1 MHLTRRPPA
10 ARTAMGIP
18 LWESPP
24 DAKTLD
30 KASATNRCDVHSAVH
45 TSSGTST
52 RLPATPGPSASS
64 GGRNSNNLPYDFI
77 YSGSRPIRRHILDSS
92 SSDTIEIEDLQ
103 NEREH
108 EIQIR
113 ERERERELSARME
126 RSRRER
132 GERRSAHMERFLN
145 ANYHTPQLP
154 TTSTT
159 SQRPRPHMIQPNSD
173 QLLTLSEF
181 LRESSPSQARNNNG
195 GGSSSNSG
203 NGNGGQTSV
212 PEMPS
217 LQQLLGMRGSNANRN
232 NGERRDGQSW
242 ERALNASGM
251 PLALTPATTAVST
264 SNAAATISNPPP
276 AQRRSASTSADWPP
290 NSPAAAASPNSQA
303 QDSFQTLVNQ
313 IRRIG
318 ALQDYMLNSVDETA
332 ASLEESLSLHSQ
344 ALNQALNGPSQ
355 ANAAST
361 SVASPAAIPDV
372 SSQNYYTSLR
382 VREARIR
389 TMQSRIDLLASEFAL
404 LRTTRRE
411 LRRAETEALS
421 MFQSTGV
428 MPPTA
433 ATPSAAAAAASS
445 AATISTATAL
455 SQPQEPRIQTEVDEV
470 DEALDAEGNSSR
482 RVLRSTFLPADL
494 GDEAIFRHY
503 ENAENRARVRERLA
517 GVRREL
523 EAEQAR
529 STEIIQEQRRRMA
542 EALAGGL
549 NAAVSA
555 ATIAASANDEDA
567 ESGGG
572 SRRRRRYSAG
582 SAERSQSER
591 RA

>member
-1 MHLTRRPPA
+1 
-10 ARTAMGIP
+10 MGIP

-30 KASATNRCDVHSAVH
+30 KASATNRCDIHTSTH

-52 RLPATPGPSASS
+52 RIPSAPGPSTST
-64 GGRNSNNLPYDFI
+64 GRGTGPLAYDYI
-77 YSGSRPIRRHILDSS
+77 YSGSRPIRRQILD

-108 EIQIR
+108 ENQIR
-113 ERERERELSARME
+113 ERERERDLSARME

-145 ANYHTPQLP
+145 ANYHTPPLP

-159 SQRPRPHMIQPNSD
+159 SQRSRPQMIQPASD

-181 LRESSPSQARNNNG
+181 LRETSPPQPRNNSTAQNP
-195 GGSSSNSG
+195 SNELSA
-203 NGNGGQTSV
+203 
-212 PEMPS
+212 
-217 LQQLLGMRGSNANRN
+217 LQQLLGLRAPTSNRGT
-232 NGERRDGQSW
+232 GERRDIQAW
-242 ERALNASGM
+242 ERALSAAGIPPN
-251 PLALTPATTAVST
+251 LTPATTAVST

-276 AQRRSASTSADWPP
+276 VPRRSASISTEWPP
-290 NSPAAAASPNSQA
+290 TSPARSSSPGARN

-344 ALNQALNGPSQ
+344 ALNQALNTQSSAPTADTSTS
-355 ANAAST
+355 AASPT
-361 SVASPAAIPDV
+361 ILPDLN
-372 SSQNYYTSLR
+372 SQNYHTSLR
-382 VREARIR
+382 IREARIR

-404 LRTTRRE
+404 LRSTRRE
-411 LRRAETEALS
+411 LRRAENEAIN
-421 MFQSTGV
+421 MFQTAGVLPTSSTPAPV
-428 MPPTA
+428 A
-433 ATPSAAAAAASS
+433 L
-445 AATISTATAL
+445 STATAAAVAAL
-455 SQPQEPRIQTEVDEV
+455 EIPTTTSPPPISSHPNPSDSIRTEVDEV

-494 GDEAIFRHY
+494 GDEGLFRHF

-542 EALAGGL
+542 EALAGTGVMI
-549 NAAVSA
+549 NGEV
-555 ATIAASANDEDA
+555 ER
-567 ESGGG
+567 GGDDDG
-572 SRRRRRYSAG
+572 V
-582 SAERSQSER
+582 
-591 RA
+591 

>member
-1 MHLTRRPPA
+1 
-10 ARTAMGIP
+10 MGIP

-30 KASATNRCDVHSAVH
+30 KASATNRCDIH
-45 TSSGTST
+45 TTTAHASSGTST
-52 RLPATPGPSASS
+52 RIPPPSTARGS
-64 GGRNSNNLPYDFI
+64 GSLAYDYI

-108 EIQIR
+108 ESQIR
-113 ERERERELSARME
+113 ERERERDLSARME

-159 SQRPRPHMIQPNSD
+159 SQRSRPHMIQPNTD

-181 LRESSPSQARNNNG
+181 LREAPTA
-195 GGSSSNSG
+195 SSSSQPRSSNTA
-203 NGNGGQTSV
+203 QT
-212 PEMPS
+212 PS
-217 LQQLLGMRGSNANRN
+217 TEISTLHQLLGIRGSGATRN
-232 NGERRDGQSW
+232 SGGERRDIQAW
-242 ERALNASGM
+242 ERAVSAAGIPPS
-251 PLALTPATTAVST
+251 LTPATTALST

-276 AQRRSASTSADWPP
+276 AQRRSASIPNTEWPP
-290 NSPAAAASPNSQA
+290 TSPPRSTSPNARA

-344 ALNQALNGPSQ
+344 ALNQALNSPSQ
-355 ANAAST
+355 PTTTTST
-361 SVASPAAIPDV
+361 NSAVAPSAPSTLIPDIN
-372 SSQNYYTSLR
+372 SQNYFTSLR

-404 LRTTRRE
+404 LRSTRRE
-411 LRRAETEALS
+411 LRRAENEAIN
-421 MFQSTGV
+421 MFQSAGV
-428 MPPTA
+428 TIPTPTSSSTA
-433 ATPSAAAAAASS
+433 ATTTAAAVSTS
-445 AATISTATAL
+445 TSTAMDILTTVSPQTIL
-455 SQPQEPRIQTEVDEV
+455 PQPQSQDPLRTEVDEV

-482 RVLRSTFLPADL
+482 RVLRSTFLPAEL
-494 GDEAIFRHY
+494 GDEALFRHF

-542 EALAGGL
+542 EALAGSSIALAG
-549 NAAVSA
+549 
-555 ATIAASANDEDA
+555 ATMASERDREREEDDG
-567 ESGGG
+567 EGG
-572 SRRRRRYSAG
+572 RRRRRGHSIG
-582 SAERSQSER
+582 SLDRSQSER

>member
-1 MHLTRRPPA
+1 
-10 ARTAMGIP
+10 MGIP

-30 KASATNRCDVHSAVH
+30 KASATNRCDIHTSTH

-52 RLPATPGPSASS
+52 RIPSAPGSS
-64 GGRNSNNLPYDFI
+64 TSTGRGTGNIAYDYI
-77 YSGSRPIRRHILDSS
+77 YSGPRPIRRHILDSS
-92 SSDTIEIEDLQ
+92 DSIEIEDLQ

-108 EIQIR
+108 ENQIR
-113 ERERERELSARME
+113 EREREREVSARME

-145 ANYHTPQLP
+145 ANYHTPPLP

-159 SQRPRPHMIQPNSD
+159 SQRSRPQMIQPASD

-181 LRESSPSQARNNNG
+181 LREASPPQPRT
-195 GGSSSNSG
+195 SG
-203 NGNGGQTSV
+203 TVQT
-212 PEMPS
+212 PS
-217 LQQLLGMRGSNANRN
+217 TELSALQQLLGLRAPTSNRGT
-232 NGERRDGQSW
+232 GERRDIQAW
-242 ERALNASGM
+242 ERALSAAGI
-251 PLALTPATTAVST
+251 PPGLTPATTAVST

-276 AQRRSASTSADWPP
+276 VPRRSASISTEWPP
-290 NSPAAAASPNSQA
+290 APPARSSSPGGRN

-344 ALNQALNGPSQ
+344 ALNQALSLQ
-355 ANAAST
+355 SSASAANQTAAPAT
-361 SVASPAAIPDV
+361 SNPAPAALPEI
-372 SSQNYYTSLR
+372 SSQSYYTSLR
-382 VREARIR
+382 LREARIR

-411 LRRAETEALS
+411 LRRAENEAIN
-421 MFQSTGV
+421 MFQTAGVLPTSST
-428 MPPTA
+428 PAPA
-433 ATPSAAAAAASS
+433 AL
-445 AATISTATAL
+445 STATAAAVAAL
-455 SQPQEPRIQTEVDEV
+455 EIPTSASPPPISSQPNPSDSIRTEVDEV
-470 DEALDAEGNSSR
+470 EEALDAEGNSSR

-494 GDEAIFRHY
+494 GDEALFRHF

-542 EALAGGL
+542 EALAGTG
-549 NAAVSA
+549 
-555 ATIAASANDEDA
+555 IAINGET
-567 ESGGG
+567 
-572 SRRRRRYSAG
+572 
-582 SAERSQSER
+582 ERGTDDDGP
-591 RA
+591 

>member
-1 MHLTRRPPA
+1 
-10 ARTAMGIP
+10 MGIP

-30 KASATNRCDVHSAVH
+30 KASATNRCDIHTSTH

-52 RLPATPGPSASS
+52 RIPSAPGPSAST
-64 GGRNSNNLPYDFI
+64 GRSTGALAYDYI
-77 YSGSRPIRRHILDSS
+77 YSGSRPIRRHILD

-108 EIQIR
+108 ENQIR
-113 ERERERELSARME
+113 ERERERDLSARME

-145 ANYHTPQLP
+145 ANYHTPPLP

-159 SQRPRPHMIQPNSD
+159 SQRSRPQMIQPASD

-181 LRESSPSQARNNNG
+181 LRETSPPQPRNN
-195 GGSSSNSG
+195 STAQTPSNEVSA
-203 NGNGGQTSV
+203 
-212 PEMPS
+212 
-217 LQQLLGMRGSNANRN
+217 LQQLLGLRAPTSNRGT
-232 NGERRDGQSW
+232 GERRDIQAW
-242 ERALNASGM
+242 ERALSAAAIVGIPPN
-251 PLALTPATTAVST
+251 LTPATTAVST

-276 AQRRSASTSADWPP
+276 VPRRAASISTEWPP
-290 NSPAAAASPNSQA
+290 TAPARSSSPGARN

-344 ALNQALNGPSQ
+344 ALNQALSTTQ
-355 ANAAST
+355 SSASNTNSAT
-361 SVASPAAIPDV
+361 SATSGSATTTLPDIN
-372 SSQNYYTSLR
+372 SQNYHTSLR
-382 VREARIR
+382 IREARIR

-404 LRTTRRE
+404 LRSTRRE
-411 LRRAETEALS
+411 LRRAENEAIN
-421 MFQSTGV
+421 MFQTAGVLPTSST
-428 MPPTA
+428 PAPA
-433 ATPSAAAAAASS
+433 AL
-445 AATISTATAL
+445 STATAAAVAAL
-455 SQPQEPRIQTEVDEV
+455 EIPTTTSPPPVSSHPNPSDSIRTEVDEV

-494 GDEAIFRHY
+494 GDEALFRHFD
-503 ENAENRARVRERLA
+503 NAENRARVRERLA

-529 STEIIQEQRRRMA
+529 STEIIQEQRRRME
-542 EALAGGL
+542 EALSGT
-549 NAAVSA
+549 AVA
-555 ATIAASANDEDA
+555 M
-567 ESGGG
+567 SGE
-572 SRRRRRYSAG
+572 
-582 SAERSQSER
+582 AERILNR
-591 RA
+591 DRL

>member
-1 MHLTRRPPA
+1 
-10 ARTAMGIP
+10 MGIP

-30 KASATNRCDVHSAVH
+30 KASATNRCDIHTSTH

-52 RLPATPGPSASS
+52 RIPPAPGPSTST
-64 GGRNSNNLPYDFI
+64 GRGTGTLAYDYI
-77 YSGSRPIRRHILDSS
+77 YSGSRPIRRHILD

-108 EIQIR
+108 ENQIR
-113 ERERERELSARME
+113 ERERERERDLSARME

-145 ANYHTPQLP
+145 ANYHTPPLP

-159 SQRPRPHMIQPNSD
+159 SQRSRPQMIQPASD

-181 LRESSPSQARNNNG
+181 LRETSPPQPRNSNTAQAP
-195 GGSSSNSG
+195 SNELSA
-203 NGNGGQTSV
+203 
-212 PEMPS
+212 
-217 LQQLLGMRGSNANRN
+217 LQQLLGLRAPTSNRGT
-232 NGERRDGQSW
+232 GERRDIQAW
-242 ERALNASGM
+242 ERALSAAGIPPN
-251 PLALTPATTAVST
+251 LTPATTAVST

-276 AQRRSASTSADWPP
+276 VPRRSASISTEWPP
-290 NSPAAAASPNSQA
+290 TAPARSSSPGARN

-344 ALNQALNGPSQ
+344 ALNQALDTQPSTSA
-355 ANAAST
+355 ANPAAST
-361 SVASPAAIPDV
+361 TSSTAPTTLPDIG
-372 SSQNYYTSLR
+372 SQNYYTSLR
-382 VREARIR
+382 IREARIR

-404 LRTTRRE
+404 LRSTRRE
-411 LRRAETEALS
+411 LRRAENDAIN
-421 MFQSTGV
+421 MFQTAGVLPSSST
-428 MPPTA
+428 PAPA
-433 ATPSAAAAAASS
+433 AL
-445 AATISTATAL
+445 STATAAAVAAL
-455 SQPQEPRIQTEVDEV
+455 EIPTTASPPPISSHPNPSDSIRTEVDEV

-494 GDEAIFRHY
+494 GDEALFRHF

-529 STEIIQEQRRRMA
+529 STEIIQEQRRRMT
-542 EALAGGL
+542 EALAGTGVVI
-549 NAAVSA
+549 NGEAGR
-555 ATIAASANDEDA
+555 
-567 ESGGG
+567 GGDDDG
-572 SRRRRRYSAG
+572 V
-582 SAERSQSER
+582 
-591 RA
+591 

>member
-1 MHLTRRPPA
+1 
-10 ARTAMGIP
+10 MGIP

-30 KASATNRCDVHSAVH
+30 KASATNRCDIHSAVL

-52 RLPATPGPSASS
+52 RLPATPGPSAAS
-64 GGRNSNNLPYDFI
+64 GRASNNLPYDFI

-181 LRESSPSQARNNNG
+181 LRESSPSQARSNNNNG
-195 GGSSSNSG
+195 SG
-203 NGNGGQTSV
+203 PTSA
-212 PEMPS
+212 PEMPP
-217 LQQLLGMRGSNANRN
+217 LQQLLGMRGSNANRGS
-232 NGERRDGQSW
+232 GERRDGQSW
-242 ERALNASGM
+242 ERALNAAGM

-276 AQRRSASTSADWPP
+276 AQRRSTSMSADWPP
-290 NSPAAAASPNSQA
+290 SSPAAAASPSSQA

-344 ALNQALNGPSQ
+344 ALNQALNGQSQ
-355 ANAAST
+355 TGAGVNTSAAS
-361 SVASPAAIPDV
+361 SAGIPDVSSV

-411 LRRAETEALS
+411 LRRAETEAMT
-421 MFQSTGV
+421 MFQSTGA
-428 MPPTA
+428 MPPTSTATPA
-433 ATPSAAAAAASS
+433 AVPSAATSATSIPTVTTPPPQSS
-445 AATISTATAL
+445 
-455 SQPQEPRIQTEVDEV
+455 EPRIQTEVDEV

-494 GDEAIFRHY
+494 GDEAMFRHF

-555 ATIAASANDEDA
+555 AAVAASANEDEA
-567 ESGGG
+567 ESGSGSGG
-572 SRRRRRYSAG
+572 RRRRRYSAG